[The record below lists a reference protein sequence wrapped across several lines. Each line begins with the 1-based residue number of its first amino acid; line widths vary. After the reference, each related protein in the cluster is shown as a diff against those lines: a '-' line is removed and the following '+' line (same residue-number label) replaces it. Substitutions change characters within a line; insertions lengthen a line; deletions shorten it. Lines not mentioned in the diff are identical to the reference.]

1 LLRGEARGKRFA
13 SFSKKRGEVFVSGDY
28 ENATDNLSLHLA
40 GRILS
45 RILSRCRHVP
55 VSLREYALRSLVAAI
70 EYPGGRVVVQRRGQ
84 LMGNYL
90 SFPLLCLQNYLAF
103 RFLVP
108 RSVPVRI
115 NGDDI
120 VFRCRPAEYRRWAE
134 GVGAL
139 GLTLCKGKT
148 LVDKSFF
155 SLNSAFFQAQLHR
168 VREIPVVRGASLL
181 RNEWVPSG
189 GPFVRFTRGWKGDA
203 RRLVGALWLRAH
215 GASIRATGR
224 SVEGLGIPADNSQL
238 HTAGLSV
245 REAFYR
251 GSKSFLRLPES
262 RVPQVPQGRAVRL
275 HEEWVKYNGPTM
287 TTPSQERSWLS
298 EFRSRCH
305 HEVWQPHGPRVE
317 PDNEVRWID

>member
-1 LLRGEARGKRFA
+1 
-13 SFSKKRGEVFVSGDY
+13 
-28 ENATDNLSLHLA
+28 
-40 GRILS
+40 
-45 RILSRCRHVP
+45 
-55 VSLREYALRSLVAAI
+55 
-70 EYPGGRVVVQRRGQ
+70 
-84 LMGNYL
+84 
-90 SFPLLCLQNYLAF
+90 
-103 RFLVP
+103 
-108 RSVPVRI
+108 
-115 NGDDI
+115 
-120 VFRCRPAEYRRWAE
+120 
-134 GVGAL
+134 
-139 GLTLCKGKT
+139 
-148 LVDKSFF
+148 
-155 SLNSAFFQAQLHR
+155 

-251 GSKSFLRLPES
+251 GSRSFLRLPES

-275 HEEWVKYNGPTM
+275 HEEWIKYNGPTL
-287 TTPSQERSWLS
+287 TTSSQEKSWLS

-305 HEVWQPHGPRVE
+305 YEVWQPHGPRVE
-317 PDNEVRWID
+317 PDVEVRWKEIKETGYESAWFAWRRTVKRASRLLGRSRPLNTILRPPADTPPSGGGKWIPRSELPALICSFPGVGCR